1 MQGTM
6 EMKKI
11 LSWSKNQYGTAVVTK
26 EEDGT
31 FKRHN
36 FQLGKSD
43 ADIRAIVM
51 GEPIPVTET
60 KPVEPPAKRKQE
72 KTIPEPPVVT
82 KERITR
88 QQMIDALDAAGV
100 TDYDS
105 RSRESLTMAFNAL
118 KKGVM

>member
-1 MQGTM
+1 MR
-6 EMKKI
+6 KI

-36 FQLGKSD
+36 FPLGKND
-43 ADIRAIVM
+43 AEIRAIVM
-51 GEPIPVTET
+51 GEAIPVTET
-60 KPVEPPAKRKQE
+60 KPVEPPAKRKPE
-72 KTIPEPPVVT
+72 RTIPEPPVVT

-105 RSRESLTMAFNAL
+105 RNRESLTMAFNAL